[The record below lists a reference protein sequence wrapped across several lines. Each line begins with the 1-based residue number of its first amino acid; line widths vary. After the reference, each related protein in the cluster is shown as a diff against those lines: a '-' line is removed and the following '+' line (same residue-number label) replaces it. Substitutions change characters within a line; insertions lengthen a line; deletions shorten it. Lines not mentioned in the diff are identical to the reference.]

1 MRLFQWL
8 QALRSLGLEFWL
20 SLPLLGFAF
29 WLGGSWLTARLIN
42 HSTFDAARLQVEVG
56 AQPAQP
62 LDQPLSIRVEID
74 RQQGTSTVKVVTLAR
89 SLQAQKFQVP
99 STALNQIETSI
110 GRALKLS
117 PEQVKQL
124 VRYEIKD

>member
-1 MRLFQWL
+1 MLLFRWL
-8 QALRSLGLEFWL
+8 QALRALGLEFWL
-20 SLPLLGFAF
+20 PLPLLGLAF
-29 WLGGSWLTARLIN
+29 WLSASWLTARLVN

-62 LDQPLSIRVEID
+62 IDQPLSIRVEID
-74 RQQGTSTVKVVTLAR
+74 RQQGNSTVKVISLAR

-99 STALNQIETSI
+99 STALDQIETSI
-110 GRALKLS
+110 SQTLKLS